1 MSNIII
7 TFLPE
12 GPLTTKTSDQ
22 AQMPWVSGFEPL
34 LHVKNWESVSS
45 FSYCLIHPEFYKRS
59 SMILNESINKV
70 VHIIAAFHLK

>member
-22 AQMPWVSGFEPL
+22 AQMPWVSGSDPL
-34 LHVKNWESVSS
+34 LHLKNWESFSS
-45 FSYCLIHPEFYKRS
+45 LSYCLIHS
-59 SMILNESINKV
+59 ESYRK
-70 VHIIAAFHLK
+70 